1 MKGTIRLINA
11 ALQGKIHT
19 GKQYEIVVDS
29 GRFRSVEEQPFV
41 VHNERARP
49 LESFSHISELICH
62 DPKGELVIDLQ
73 QRMVLP
79 GMVDIHMHLDKAFSL
94 CEVGNESGTLLEAI
108 QRYSQAAPYFTKEV
122 IRSRIIRTALQSVSY
137 GSTKLRSHL
146 DFQLAAGEEVAMRT
160 VEAALE
166 AKSMLEGIVDIQFF
180 TMVPYRDV
188 GKKGLELIEESIRMG
203 IDGLGGAPH
212 LSATPDQEIE
222 DIFKLA
228 ARLDAQ
234 IDLHC
239 DESDDPMKRT
249 VLKVAEESLKYG
261 YHGKVTVGHLC
272 SLSSMLPEEAE
283 EIIDRMLLAG
293 VRAVTLPAA
302 NLYLQGRKDLGPVRR
317 GVTRV
322 RELREAGITVAVA
335 SDNINDP
342 FHPFGRGDLLQ
353 MALLTGY
360 ASHYGSPD
368 DMNSLLE
375 MVTTA
380 PAEIYDCREDY
391 GIHPGCSANFVII
404 DAGCAEEIF
413 TMLPAGRWVA
423 KSGIWISMTPFTRQW
438 GSTKMTAMWEQASES
453 LLPKRRV

>member
-1 MKGTIRLINA
+1 MIGKIRLINA
-11 ALQGKIHT
+11 TLQGKMHA

-29 GRFRSVEEQPFV
+29 GRFSSVEEQPFV
-41 VHNERARP
+41 LHDGRARP
-49 LESFSHISELICH
+49 LESFSHISELTCLE
-62 DPKGELVIDLQ
+62 PEGELVIDLK

-94 CEVGNESGTLLEAI
+94 REVGNQSGTLLEAI
-108 QRYSQAAPYFTKEV
+108 QNYSKAAPYFTKET

-146 DFQLAAGEEVAMRT
+146 DFQVAAGEEVAMRT

-180 TMVPYRDV
+180 PMVPYRDL
-188 GKKGLELIEESIRMG
+188 GKRGLELIEESIRMG

-212 LSATPDQEIE
+212 LSATPDQDIE
-222 DIFKLA
+222 EIFKLA
-228 ARLDAQ
+228 ARLDVK

-261 YHGKVTVGHLC
+261 YHGNVTAGHLC

-283 EIIDRMLLAG
+283 EIIDRMSLAG
-293 VRAVTLPAA
+293 VHSVTLPAA
-302 NLYLQGRKDLGPVRR
+302 NLYLQGRADLGPVRR

-322 RELREAGITVAVA
+322 RELQKAGITVAAA

-353 MALLTGY
+353 IALLTGY

-375 MVTTA
+375 MITTA
-380 PAEIYDCREDY
+380 PAEMYGCREY
-391 GIHPGCSANFVII
+391 GIHPGYPADFVII
-404 DAGCAEEIF
+404 DAGCTEEIF
-413 TMLPAGRWVA
+413 TMLPTGRWVV
-423 KSGIWISMTPFTRQW
+423 KSGIWVSMSPFTRQW
-438 GSTKMTAMWEQASES
+438 GSTKMTAMWEQASEE
-453 LLPKRRV
+453 LLTERRV